1 MKKLSVEV
9 SCWGHVKGRGVNE
22 QDAHMQSVLI
32 SKRNVCEAES
42 VPLITDL
49 LIKSHSVA
57 SQHNSSVSL
66 LKWCGVCEVFFVWY
80 YC

>member
-22 QDAHMQSVLI
+22 QDAQMQSVSI
-32 SKRNVCEAES
+32 SKGNVCEAES

-49 LIKSHSVA
+49 LIKSHSITRDINL
-57 SQHNSSVSL
+57 QL
-66 LKWCGVCEVFFVWY
+66 
-80 YC
+80 